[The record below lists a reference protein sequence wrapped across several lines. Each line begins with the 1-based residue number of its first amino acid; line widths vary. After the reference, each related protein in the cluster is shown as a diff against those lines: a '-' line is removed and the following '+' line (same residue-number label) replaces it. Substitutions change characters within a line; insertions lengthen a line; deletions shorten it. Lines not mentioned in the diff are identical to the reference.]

1 MAKEQYEERRF
12 AAKTAK
18 VIEQAIEIM
27 AEYDGEM
34 TLRQL
39 HYQFVARDLHENTMR
54 NYKKLGDI
62 LRNARMAG
70 LVDWDLLQDRTR
82 STVGWSGGYRNA
94 GQAASYL
101 QYRYKE
107 DLWESQSVL
116 VEIWLEKDALSD
128 VISDP
133 ASEYRL
139 DYFATKGYPS
149 ISEIKKSADKFK
161 RAINNGKKVII
172 LYFSDH
178 DPEGLHMPEQV
189 GEMLDEFGADVEIRR
204 LGLTMDQINQYKPP
218 PSFAKTTSS
227 RLQSYKD
234 ATGTNRAWE
243 LDALKPSVIQDLIR
257 KEVEPMIDYDAWNA
271 VKESEEYQKTL
282 LVKLGERWE
291 EVQAFLEAEIDENDD
306 DEMESETCPYC
317 DEYVWDCEC
326 DDDDD
331 DD

>member
-18 VIEQAIEIM
+18 VIEQANEIM

-39 HYQFVARDLHENTMR
+39 HYQFVARDLHENTMQ

-70 LVDWDLLQDRTR
+70 RVDWDLMQDRTR

-149 ISEIKKSADKFK
+149 ISELKRSADKFK
-161 RAINNGKKVII
+161 RAIARGKKVII
-172 LYFSDH
+172 LYLSDH
-178 DPEGLHMPEQV
+178 DPEGLHMPQQV
-189 GEMLDEFGADVEIRR
+189 GEALEEFGADVEIRR
-204 LGLTMDQINQYKPP
+204 LGLTMDQINEFQPP
-218 PSFAKTTSS
+218 PSFAKKKSS
-227 RLQSYKD
+227 RLQEYKD

-243 LDALKPSVIQDLIR
+243 LDALKPSVIQNLIR
-257 KEVEPMIDYDAWNA
+257 AEVEPMIDYDAWNA

-282 LVKLGERWE
+282 LVKLGERWN
-291 EVQAFLEAEIDENDD
+291 EVQEFLE
-306 DEMESETCPYC
+306 
-317 DEYVWDCEC
+317 
-326 DDDDD
+326 DDDDLED
-331 DD
+331 DY

>member
-1 MAKEQYEERRF
+1 MAKEQYEQRRF

-18 VIEQAIEIM
+18 VIEQANEIM
-27 AEYDGEM
+27 DEYGGEM

-39 HYQFVARDLHENTMR
+39 HYQFVARDLHENTMQ

-70 LVDWDLLQDRTR
+70 LVDWDLMQDRTR
-82 STVGWSGGYRNA
+82 STVGWSGGYRDA
-94 GQAASYL
+94 GQAAAYL

-107 DLWESQSVL
+107 DLWAGQSVL

-149 ISEIKKSADKFK
+149 ISELKRSADKFK
-161 RAINNGKKVII
+161 RATARGKKVII

-178 DPEGLHMPEQV
+178 DPEGLHMPQQV
-189 GEMLDEFGADVEIRR
+189 GEALREFGADVEIRR
-204 LGLTMDQINQYKPP
+204 MGLTMDQINEFRPP
-218 PSFAKTTSS
+218 PSFAKAKSS
-227 RLQSYKD
+227 RIDAYIE
-234 ATGTNRAWE
+234 ATGTDQAWE
-243 LDALKPSVIQDLIR
+243 LDALKPSVIQNLIR
-257 KEVEPMIDYDAWNA
+257 AEVEPMIDYDAWNA

-282 LVKLGERWE
+282 LVKLGDRWD
-291 EVQAFLEAEIDENDD
+291 EVQEFLEEDDD
-306 DEMESETCPYC
+306 DEE
-317 DEYVWDCEC
+317 
-326 DDDDD
+326 DDY
-331 DD
+331 

>member
-18 VIEQAIEIM
+18 VIEQANEIM
-27 AEYDGEM
+27 DEYDGEM

-70 LVDWDLLQDRTR
+70 LVDWDLMQDRTR

-94 GQAASYL
+94 GQAAAYL
-101 QYRYKE
+101 QYRYSE
-107 DLWESQSVL
+107 DYWESQSVL

-133 ASEYRL
+133 AAELNL

-161 RAINNGKKVII
+161 RAINRGKKVVI

-189 GEMLDEFGADVEIRR
+189 GEMLEEFGADVEIRR
-204 LGLTMDQINQYKPP
+204 LGLTMEQINQYKPP

-257 KEVEPMIDYDAWNA
+257 KEVEPMIDRDKWNA

-291 EVQAFLEAEIDENDD
+291 EVQAFLEGEVAEDDEDDGWSDD
-306 DEMESETCPYC
+306 DGTCPNC
-317 DEYVWDCEC
+317 LEDEDYCEC
-326 DDDDD
+326 DD
-331 DD
+331 